1 MAEYGDPHTL
11 LLRDDGS
18 LNRMATSMGD
28 AGSAHL
34 RRKSMDSFR
43 RRGIAATAAMQQ
55 KQQAQQGQQRQ
66 QGQQEHPGIPSEPCG
81 GPAATTRAALPTVA
95 EDVATED
102 SWPQSPAAESSSGGV
117 AAGRRLQ
124 SSV

>member
-1 MAEYGDPHTL
+1 VAEYGDPHTL